1 MKIIEHF
8 ICGKYNKPDI
18 CEDGIVI
25 GNNLIAVI
33 DGVTCKGKRLWE
45 NMSSGCFAK
54 MILQEYLR
62 KDIANQNA
70 EELLENLDIIL
81 NTKLREQKDDVKI
94 EDYPRASI
102 IIYNNIYKEIWSYGD
117 CQCSINGKVY
127 DHTKKIDILNS
138 ELRAFFIEFELLKGK
153 TVEDIRLNDIGRE
166 KIKKNL
172 VMQLAFENVLGYF
185 GYPVLNGQG
194 IEKSMIR
201 KYQVKPGDQ
210 IVLASDRYP
219 ILKSSL
225 MDSENELQNIK
236 NKDQLCYKE
245 YRSTKG
251 IEGNNVSFDDRTY
264 CRFEV

>member
-1 MKIIEHF
+1 
-8 ICGKYNKPDI
+8 
-18 CEDGIVI
+18 
-25 GNNLIAVI
+25 
-33 DGVTCKGKRLWE
+33 
-45 NMSSGCFAK
+45 
-54 MILQEYLR
+54 
-62 KDIANQNA
+62 
-70 EELLENLDIIL
+70 
-81 NTKLREQKDDVKI
+81 
-94 EDYPRASI
+94 
-102 IIYNNIYKEIWSYGD
+102 
-117 CQCSINGKVY
+117 
-127 DHTKKIDILNS
+127 
-138 ELRAFFIEFELLKGK
+138 
-153 TVEDIRLNDIGRE
+153 
-166 KIKKNL
+166 
-172 VMQLAFENVLGYF
+172 MQLAFENVLGYF

-210 IVLASDRYP
+210 IVLASDGYP